1 MKNYIKCTSHFR
13 ALHSKGGFIWELF
26 KHGKNGSIY
35 QKIYKN
41 NMNQL
46 DSVVKTELRIAKLI
60 NTHKVAMIGSDA
72 IFKKYKKY
80 ECKVLSIFFHK
91 P

>member
-1 MKNYIKCTSHFR
+1 
-13 ALHSKGGFIWELF
+13 
-26 KHGKNGSIY
+26 
-35 QKIYKN
+35 
-41 NMNQL
+41 MNQL

-80 ECKVLSIFFHK
+80 ECKVLSLFFSYIIARMFKVGFIHSL
-91 P
+91 

>member
-1 MKNYIKCTSHFR
+1 
-13 ALHSKGGFIWELF
+13 
-26 KHGKNGSIY
+26 
-35 QKIYKN
+35 
-41 NMNQL
+41 MNQL

-80 ECKVLSIFFHK
+80 ECKVLAYFFINHNQDILSNVLVLN
-91 P
+91 PII